1 MNNSQDIPPVLL
13 IHGLNDTI
21 KIFRKMSAYLK
32 SLGWSVYSLNL
43 IPSNGDKC
51 LEELALQVLDYINK
65 TFPPEQ
71 PINLLGFSM
80 GGIISRYYIQ
90 RLGGINRVQNFIT
103 ISSPHYGTKIAY
115 LSQRPGC
122 VQMRPNHKFLQD
134 LNADVTMLEKL
145 NFTSIWT
152 PFDLMIVPANSS
164 EMPIGKNITI
174 PVILH
179 PWMVSNSQCLK
190 IVADALSHSY
200 KN

>member
-1 MNNSQDIPPVLL
+1 MNNSSDRPPVLL

-21 KIFRKMSAYLK
+21 KIFRKMSAYLI
-32 SLGWSVYSLNL
+32 SLGWQVYSLNL
-43 IPSNGDKC
+43 IPNNGDKC
-51 LEELALQVLDYINK
+51 LEDLALQVLNYINK

-71 PINLLGFSM
+71 TINLLGFSM

-90 RLGGINRVQNFIT
+90 RLGGINRVKNFIT

-122 VQMRPNHKFLQD
+122 MQMRPNHPFLQD
-134 LNADVTMLEKL
+134 LNTDVTMLKKL

-164 EMPIGKNITI
+164 EMTVSKNIAL

-179 PWMVSNSQCLK
+179 PWMVNNSRCLQ
-190 IVADALSHSY
+190 IVAHTLSKS
-200 KN
+200 K

>member
-1 MNNSQDIPPVLL
+1 MNNSSDRPPVLL

-21 KIFRKMSAYLK
+21 KKFRKMSAYLI
-32 SLGWSVYSLNL
+32 SLGWQVYSLNL
-43 IPSNGDKC
+43 IPNNGDKC
-51 LEELALQVLDYINK
+51 LEDLALQVLNYINK

-71 PINLLGFSM
+71 TINLLGFSM

-90 RLGGINRVQNFIT
+90 RLGGINRVKNFIT

-122 VQMRPNHKFLQD
+122 MQMRPNHPFLQD
-134 LNADVTMLEKL
+134 LNTDVTMLKKL

-164 EMPIGKNITI
+164 EMTVSKNIAL

-179 PWMVSNSQCLK
+179 PWMVNNSRCLQ
-190 IVADALSHSY
+190 IVAHTLSKS
-200 KN
+200 K